1 MLSEARQLR
10 HPRGIFAVPGILL
23 GLCVAATG
31 TVPGR
36 EIFLCKGFTQATPTN
51 PFTSIVD

>member
-1 MLSEARQLR
+1 MTLSAFDKM
-10 HPRGIFAVPGILL
+10 GVKMDNVI
-23 GLCVAATG
+23 T
-31 TVPGR
+31 GR